1 MQGMQGVAIMSIKDG
16 IKPLHRVSIV
26 RIERELK
33 DLRDRLWDDVKRGRW
48 VDIEEAIKDL
58 DFIIELIESY
68 SNDESHRCRS
78 TNWVDWCFEE
88 V

>member
-1 MQGMQGVAIMSIKDG
+1 MHGMQGVAIMSIKDG
-16 IKPLHRVSIV
+16 IKPLHRVSID

-33 DLRDRLWDDVKRGRW
+33 DLRERLWDDVKRGRW
-48 VDIEEAIKDL
+48 VDIEDAIKDL
-58 DFIIELIESY
+58 DLIIELIESY
-68 SNDESHRCRS
+68 NNDETHRCS